1 MDQRS
6 ILNLLQT
13 RKRPRQDQSSVKVSI
28 PVKKYEQ
35 DQLSS
40 SNQDNTASF
49 LSYMKKSMKLV
60 GLDIPNTYKNTDE
73 YKEWKALDIE
83 DDELNIEHPFDDLD
97 DADEST
103 NNNDIEGDNR
113 LISRPSR
120 ISGIQS
126 IFLENISEDE
136 MSMINDKI
144 SELIRNDELIKNG
157 VENTEE
163 KSVIRKGDKRKGVLN
178 DDIEDDDEL
187 LTIYEDYIKN
197 NIKLNV
203 SKTFIMNNKYQF
215 LDEIKRMTSKLRL
228 NKETRTCEDQAE
240 DKSGFTPLL
249 HQKLVQRYLNTY
261 TPYRGLLLYHGLG
274 SGKTCTS
281 IGVIEAMKY
290 NKRVFIMTPASLQ
303 KNYKTQMKFCGDQ
316 LFKTENYWVEIDVP
330 LDNSNESRSKVRTLS
345 KLTSFSIRD
354 LRKMRTV
361 YLVDTTRKESNFDS
375 FNVRQQ
381 REISNQIDKM
391 ISRKFNYINY
401 NGITDKSWHK
411 YYQVSPNKNPFNNS
425 VIIIDEAHN
434 FVSRVIN
441 KLNLKKES
449 VSTKIYEAIMSAD
462 NCNVVALSGTP
473 MINYPCEL
481 GTLFNMISGYNYC
494 ITVEVNVKDPSKL
507 NPKVITK
514 LFEQDDN
521 TDFVEFT
528 TRRNVFRVV
537 RNPYNFINRDN
548 KLIYNPEEGK
558 KSLFTFKQ
566 EVSALLTSNEYQ
578 VTKSIIEKFKS
589 FPDTHAEF
597 NSIFIN
603 KKGEF
608 VHKDY
613 FQTKI
618 LGMVSY
624 LGDKKEMM
632 PRMIVPQD
640 YEETKEEIF
649 IEKIEMNEYVLSQ
662 YKISR
667 EIEKSIDM
675 NAQRVA
681 KQRNLDST
689 SSSYKIFSRATCNF
703 AFPENIERP
712 KIQKRAIDL
721 DETDLDALDD
731 QQMMNDND
739 GRFDTSDTGMHNNSI
754 FDQYRKDIQSALL
767 KLADSREKVFMSDL
781 PFLVKRNA
789 YNGSISINNE
799 EDESETTDVQFGS
812 PLEKYSPKYYR
823 LLKNL
828 LTNNRDMC
836 NLMYSNFR
844 TLEGI
849 GIFKLVLDFYG
860 YTQLRVVKNKESGIM
875 ELDFSHPY
883 YKEDEFTERKYYALY
898 TGTESIEE
906 KEIIRNIYNNNLDD
920 IPSNM
925 KEQIIQRYGDNIN
938 NYHGEIINLLI
949 ISSSGAEGIDLKN
962 VRTVHILEPY
972 WHPVRIDQVVGRARR
987 ICSHMNLPE
996 EERDVTVHMY
1006 VLTYPKNFLRK
1017 NQNEPAYINLITAD
1031 RDTSTSISSTD
1042 EKLYNIS
1049 KRKKKVAKDIL
1060 TSLKEASIDCLVN
1073 YDDRSK
1079 CMTLP
1084 IAQSKKLNIIN
1095 KINYRDDAY
1104 ERMSLD
1110 VGEPQDNQLRR
1121 ITLNVVGDNNQK
1133 YKKQFAVDMITT
1145 PNPVYDL
1152 EDFKSGIINKIGT
1165 VERQDN
1171 ELYLKRD

>member
-13 RKRPRQDQSSVKVSI
+13 RKRPRDEDSIIKVSV
-28 PVKKYEQ
+28 PVTKFEQ
-35 DQLSS
+35 DQLSA
-40 SNQDNTASF
+40 SNQDNTVSF
-49 LSYMKKSMKLV
+49 LAYMKKSMKLV
-60 GLDIPNTYKNTDE
+60 GLEIPNTYKNTDE
-73 YKEWKALDIE
+73 YKEWMALD
-83 DDELNIEHPFDDLD
+83 LNNDDLMIDHPAD
-97 DADEST
+97 DGDIDE
-103 NNNDIEGDNR
+103 NLDVVQGDNR
-113 LISRPSR
+113 LISYPTRLT
-120 ISGIQS
+120 GIQP
-126 IFLENISEDE
+126 INLELIDEDE
-136 MSMINDKI
+136 KAIINDKI
-144 SELIRNDELIKNG
+144 SELARNEELTKNG
-157 VENTEE
+157 VEE
-163 KSVIRKGDKRKGVLN
+163 KETKTVTRNGDKRRTVAN

-197 NIKLNV
+197 NLKLNV
-203 SKTFIMNNKYQF
+203 SKTFIMNNKYKF
-215 LDEIKRMTSKLRL
+215 LDEIKRMTGKLQL
-228 NKETRTCEDQAE
+228 TNEVRTCEDQAA
-240 DKSGFTPLL
+240 DKSGFSPLL

-316 LFKTENYWVEIDVP
+316 LFKTDNYWVAIDVP
-330 LDNSNESRSKVRTLS
+330 LDDSSETKSKVKTLS
-345 KLTSFSIRD
+345 KLTAFTIRE

-361 YLVDTTRKESNFDS
+361 YLVDTTRKESNFET
-375 FNVRQQ
+375 FTVKQQ
-381 REISNQIDKM
+381 REISQQIDKM
-391 ISRKFNYINY
+391 VSRKFNYINY

-411 YYQVSPNKNPFNNS
+411 FYQTSPNKNPFNNS

-481 GTLFNMISGYNYC
+481 GTLFNIISGYNYC
-494 ITVEVNVKDPSKL
+494 INVEVNVKDPSKL
-507 NPKVITK
+507 NPKTISK
-514 LFEQDDN
+514 LFEQDEN

-537 RNPYNFINRDN
+537 RNPYSFIKRDN
-548 KLIYNPEEGK
+548 KLIYNPESGK

-566 EVSALLTSNEYQ
+566 EVSALLTNNEYQ

-589 FPDTHAEF
+589 FPDTHVEF

-632 PRMIVPQD
+632 PRMIVPPE

-662 YKISR
+662 YKVSR

-703 AFPENIERP
+703 SFPENIERP
-712 KIQKRAIDL
+712 KIQKRAIDI
-721 DETDLDALDD
+721 DETDMDALDD

-739 GRFDTSDTGMHNNSI
+739 GRFDTSDAGIHNNSI
-754 FDQYRKDIQSALL
+754 FDQYRKDIQNALL
-767 KLADSREKVFMSDL
+767 KLAESRERVFMSDL
-781 PFLVKRNA
+781 PFLVKRDA
-789 YNGSISINNE
+789 YTGSIALTDGE
-799 EDESETTDVQFGS
+799 ESENNDVKFGS

-823 LLKNL
+823 LLRNL
-828 LTNNRDMC
+828 LTHNRDMC

-860 YTQLRVVKNKESGIM
+860 YTQLRVVRNKETDTM

-883 YKEDEFTERKYYALY
+883 YKDGEFTERKFYALY

-906 KEIIRNIYNNNLDD
+906 KEIIRNIYNNNFDD

-925 KEQIIQRYGDNIN
+925 KEQIIQRYGEDIN

-1006 VLTYPKNFLRK
+1006 VMTYPKNFLRK

-1031 RDTSTSISSTD
+1031 RDTATSITTTD

-1049 KRKKKVAKDIL
+1049 KRKKKVSQDIL

-1079 CMTLP
+1079 CLTLP
-1084 IAQSKKLNIIN
+1084 ITQSKKLNIIN

-1104 ERMSLD
+1104 ERMNID
-1110 VGEPQDNQLRR
+1110 VGEGNDVDGNELRR
-1121 ITLNVVGDNNQK
+1121 ITLSVIGENNET
-1133 YKKQFAVDMITT
+1133 YKKQFAVDTITT
-1145 PNPVYDL
+1145 PNIVYDL
-1152 EDFKSGIINKIGT
+1152 DDFDLGIITKLGI
-1165 VERQDN
+1165 VDRRDN